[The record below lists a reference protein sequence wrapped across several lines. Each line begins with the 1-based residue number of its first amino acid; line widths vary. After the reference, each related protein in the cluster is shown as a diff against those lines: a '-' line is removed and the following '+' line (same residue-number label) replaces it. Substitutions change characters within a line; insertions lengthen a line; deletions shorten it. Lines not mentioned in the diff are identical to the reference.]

1 MVVRIGSDAPNF
13 TLKGTGGETF
23 TLSDTFG
30 KKRTLLVFYPV
41 DQTPG
46 CRNQLS
52 AIGESIDYFRAIDTE
67 PYGVNEADAA
77 SHQRFIDE
85 LNLPFDLLIDEQ
97 FEVADAYGCL
107 RETQR
112 MNARTVII
120 IGKNG
125 KVIYREAGSPE
136 PAALLDAISTA
147 DDESPA

>member
-1 MVVRIGSDAPNF
+1 MVVRTGDAAPDF
-13 TLKGTGGETF
+13 TLKGTGSDTF

-52 AIGESIDYFRAIDTE
+52 AISDSIDYFRALDTE

-97 FEVADAYGCL
+97 FEVAEAYGCL
-107 RETQR
+107 RDTQR

-120 IGKNG
+120 VGKNG

>member
-1 MVVRIGSDAPNF
+1 MVIQIGSDAPDF

-23 TLSDTFG
+23 TLSESLG

-52 AIGESIDYFRAIDTE
+52 AIGESIDYFHALDTE

-85 LNLPFDLLIDEQ
+85 LSLPFDLLIDEQ

-120 IGKNG
+120 VGKNG

-136 PAALLDAISTA
+136 PATLLEAISAA
-147 DDESPA
+147 DDEVPA

>member
-1 MVVRIGSDAPNF
+1 MVVRIGDNAPDF

-23 TLSDTFG
+23 SLSDSLG

-52 AIGESIDYFRAIDTE
+52 AIGESIEYFRALDTE

-85 LNLPFDLLIDEQ
+85 LNLPFDLLIDDQ

-107 RETQR
+107 RDTQR

-120 IGKNG
+120 VGKNG

-136 PAALLDAISTA
+136 PAALLDAISTS

>member
-1 MVVRIGSDAPNF
+1 MSVQIGSYAPNF

-23 TLSDTFG
+23 TLSDTLG

-52 AIGESIDYFRAIDTE
+52 AIGESIDYFRALDTE

-77 SHQRFIDE
+77 SHQRFIEE

-120 IGKNG
+120 VGKNG

-147 DDESPA
+147 DDESPV

>member
-1 MVVRIGSDAPNF
+1 MVVRIGSDAPDF

-23 TLSDTFG
+23 SLNETRG

-41 DQTPG
+41 DQTQG

-52 AIGESIDYFRAIDTE
+52 AIGESIDYFRALDTE

-85 LNLPFDLLIDEQ
+85 MNLPFDLLIDEQ
-97 FEVADAYGCL
+97 FDVAEAYGCL
-107 RETQR
+107 RDTQR

-120 IGKNG
+120 LGKNG
-125 KVIYREAGSPE
+125 KDIDREAGSPE

>member
-1 MVVRIGSDAPNF
+1 MVVRIGDSAPDF

-23 TLSDTFG
+23 TLSDTLG

-52 AIGESIDYFRAIDTE
+52 AIGESIDYFRALDTE

-107 RETQR
+107 RDTQR

-120 IGKNG
+120 VGKNG

>member
-1 MVVRIGSDAPNF
+1 MVVPIGSDAPDF

-23 TLSDTFG
+23 TLSDTLG

-52 AIGESIDYFRAIDTE
+52 ALGESIDYFRALDTE

-120 IGKNG
+120 VGKNG

>member
-1 MVVRIGSDAPNF
+1 MAVQIGSDAPGF

-23 TLSDTFG
+23 TLSDTLG

-52 AIGESIDYFRAIDTE
+52 AIGESIDYFRALDTE

-120 IGKNG
+120 VGKNG

>member
-1 MVVRIGSDAPNF
+1 MVVRIGSDAPDF

-23 TLSDTFG
+23 TLSDTLG

-52 AIGESIDYFRAIDTE
+52 AIGESIDYFRALDTE

-120 IGKNG
+120 VGKNG

>member
-1 MVVRIGSDAPNF
+1 MVVRIGSDAPDF

-23 TLSDTFG
+23 TLSDTLG

-52 AIGESIDYFRAIDTE
+52 AIGESIDYFRALDTE

-97 FEVADAYGCL
+97 LEVADAYGCL

-120 IGKNG
+120 VGKNG